1 MDQITINKN
10 DELVMKLLHYFIT
23 EMGYNPIVLHGAKDE
38 IWLENMESDYEI
50 IRIVSNYIHNDEQ
63 LDFDLFKTKQIMKQI
78 KKKTFSY
85 KVNTLSL
92 FVNLGDNVDI
102 EKYIHSENIDCI
114 KVNKISDLK
123 KYDFVIDTFPSITK
137 GTSFKEKGINL
148 FMKITDDIAKRNG
161 EETLKNE
168 EVFRVKTPIITY
180 ILIAINVLIFFLCRY
195 NSAYVY
201 KLALFNDIGNDY
213 YRLIT
218 AAFTHYEL
226 FHIIFNMYALYIIGS
241 QIESFIG
248 KRKYI
253 IVYLFSALTSS
264 LLSMAFLDSNTYSLG
279 ASGAIFGLFGALIY
293 FGYHYRVYLGNVMR
307 SQIIPILML
316 NLALGFMLTGIDN
329 AAHIGGL
336 LGGGLITVA
345 LGLKYKT
352 TSFERINGVILTLI
366 YLSFLLYICFII

>member
-168 EVFRVKTPIITY
+168 EVFRVKAPIITY